1 MTPRGRSGRP
11 SRPRYRAPVDVRR
24 LLAVPADRPVRRTV
38 RLLVGLVLF
47 GAAAAVLVRGGLGL
61 DPWNV
66 LGQGIARRSGLTLG
80 TVTLALSFV
89 VLALWI
95 PLRQRPGLGT
105 LANALIVGPV
115 IDLGLRLV
123 PPVAGPGPQLAL
135 VAVSIPLTAV
145 ATGLYVGA
153 GLGPGPR
160 DGLMTG
166 LHRRFGV
173 PIFAARFTVE
183 AAVLLVGWL
192 LGGAVG
198 VATLLFAVLI
208 GPLVHLALHRLA
220 VPAAAGAAGDGD
232 A

>member
-1 MTPRGRSGRP
+1 MR
-11 SRPRYRAPVDVRR
+11 VLR
-24 LLAVPADRPVRRTV
+24 LLAVPGDRPLRRAV
-38 RLLVGLVLF
+38 QLLGGLVLF
-47 GAAAAVLVRGGLGL
+47 GLAAAVLVRGGLGL

-66 LGQGIARRSGLTLG
+66 LGQGLARRIGLTLG
-80 TVTLALSFV
+80 TVTLALSFL

-115 IDLGLRLV
+115 IDLGLRIV
-123 PPVAGPGPQLAL
+123 PPAAGLWPQLAF
-135 VAVSIPLTAV
+135 VVVSIPLTAV

-173 PIFAARFTVE
+173 PIFAARFGVE
-183 AAVLLVGWL
+183 AGVLLIGWL
-192 LGGAVG
+192 LGGTVG
-198 VATLLFAVLI
+198 IATLLFAALI
-208 GPLVHLALHRLA
+208 GPLVHVALHRLA
-220 VPAAAGAAGDGD
+220 VPLPLSPRS
-232 A
+232 